1 MISPEPS
8 SIRVRWLAFT
18 FLKDNQPETWQ
29 KEKDKKEAVRKN
41 YDKLLPEKVIEV
53 AEARSPN
60 SFLFMDSKI

>member
-1 MISPEPS
+1 
-8 SIRVRWLAFT
+8 LAFT

-60 SFLFMDSKI
+60 SFLLMDSKI